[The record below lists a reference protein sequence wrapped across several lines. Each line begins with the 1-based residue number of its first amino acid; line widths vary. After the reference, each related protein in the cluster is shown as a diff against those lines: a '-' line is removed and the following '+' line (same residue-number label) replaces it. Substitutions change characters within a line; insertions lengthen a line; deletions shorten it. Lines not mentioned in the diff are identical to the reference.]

1 MRWRLAGGAGLILA
15 LLGCSGGPPHAA
27 PTPLFDAHS
36 HYTAADAE
44 VFPPAAVIARLDAAG
59 VSRIVLAGAPPMLAR
74 DMYRHAPERVI
85 PFLGVYDSALGKAI
99 WMLDE
104 SLPAR
109 VAARLEEGSWAGI
122 GELHLFARDAMN
134 PVFEAL
140 VRLADARGL
149 VLMIHGDAEIVDRV
163 FELAPR
169 ARVLWAHLGTFPVP
183 DLLDA
188 MLERHGERLWIDT
201 SVRDER
207 IAPEGVL
214 LPEWRAL
221 FARHPRRFVVA
232 VDTFSVNRWHAYVEV
247 VARIRDWTTDL
258 PEPLRGN
265 LLHDN
270 AARLFAGFPARRAT
284 D

>member
-1 MRWRLAGGAGLILA
+1 MFAGKRWRSIAGGAGLTLA
-15 LLGCSGGPPHAA
+15 LLGCSGGPPHAEPMA
-27 PTPLFDAHS
+27 PGPLLDAHS
-36 HYTAADAE
+36 HYTAADAA
-44 VFPPAAVIARLDAAG
+44 VFSPAAVIARLDAAG
-59 VSRIVLAGAPPMLAR
+59 VRRIVLAG
-74 DMYRHAPERVI
+74 V
-85 PFLGVYDSALGKAI
+85 
-99 WMLDE
+99 
-104 SLPAR
+104 
-109 VAARLEEGSWAGI
+109 
-122 GELHLFARDAMN
+122 
-134 PVFEAL
+134 
-140 VRLADARGL
+140 
-149 VLMIHGDAEIVDRV
+149 VLMIHGDAEIVERV

-232 VDTFSVNRWHAYVEV
+232 VDTFSVNRWHAYEEV
-247 VARIRDWTTDL
+247 VARIRAWTADL
-258 PEPLRGN
+258 PEPLRGD

-270 AARLFAGFPARRAT
+270 AARLFADFPARRAS